1 MTEIEITKVAFTI
14 LRTPADLARYAR
26 EAYDHIDQNRELK
39 RTARLR
45 KGPYKTFLEELMPFS
60 RFCTWKYG
68 VRDDVLCALVQGTPG
83 CDAIVIDRKTGSE
96 HSVEIT
102 YPINGQ
108 QLLEEGRQLNER
120 GITDIKTWLRNDISR
135 QQSAIDLTLKI
146 ANKKM
151 LRDYRSPGGSSLI
164 FVFDH
169 MLFWDSNPKHVEL
182 LASMRRQLSLL
193 DFQADNVLLMFVG
206 DQKKILEV
214 KRTVVLQESGE

>member
-1 MTEIEITKVAFTI
+1 MTTIEITRGAFTI
-14 LRTPADLARYAR
+14 LRTPADLASYVRD
-26 EAYDHIDQNRELK
+26 AYDYIDQNRELK
-39 RTARLR
+39 CTARLR

-83 CDAIVIDRKTGSE
+83 RDAVVIDRKTGSE

-102 YPINGQ
+102 FPIDGQ

-120 GITDIKTWLRNDISR
+120 GITDGEAWFGNDISR

-146 ANKKM
+146 ANKKT

-164 FVFDH
+164 FVFNH

-182 LASMRRQLSLL
+182 LAFLRTQLSLL
-193 DFQADNVLLMFVG
+193 DFQADDVLLMFIG
-206 DQKKILEV
+206 DQKRILEV
-214 KRTVVLQESGE
+214 KKQSDPWRATR

>member
-1 MTEIEITKVAFTI
+1 MIEVEITREAFTV
-14 LRTPADLARYAR
+14 LRTPTDLARYVR
-26 EAYDHIDQNRELK
+26 EAYDQIDQNGELK

-83 CDAIVIDRKTGSE
+83 RDAIVIDRKSGSE

-108 QLLEEGRQLNER
+108 ELLKEGTQLNER
-120 GITDIKTWLRNDISR
+120 GITDIKTWPRDDISR
-135 QQSAIDLTLKI
+135 QQFAIDLTLKI
-146 ANKKM
+146 ANKKT

-182 LASMRRQLSLL
+182 LSSMRRKLSLL
-193 DFQADNVLLMFVG
+193 HFQADNVLLMFVG
-206 DQKKILEV
+206 DQKEIVEV
-214 KRTVVLQESGE
+214 KRTAVLR